1 MKKNT
6 QAIPVDKNVF
16 DFFTEIE
23 RQVGTS
29 WIYIHNNVLQMFE
42 KDKSFKGYAPLKRW
56 EKDKTYTKL
65 LKASFKK
72 ENGQYVTLYL
82 KECIMKEDSNYYI
95 IYIMISN
102 DAKTSAPS
110 DPEEVIFFKN

>member
-1 MKKNT
+1 MKVIT

-23 RQVGTS
+23 RQVITS
-29 WIYIHNNVLQMFE
+29 WIYLHNNVLQMFE
-42 KDKSFKGYAPLKRW
+42 KDKSFKGYEPLKRW

-72 ENGQYVTLYL
+72 ENGQYVRLYL
-82 KECIMKEDSNYYI
+82 KECDLNYYI
-95 IYIMISN
+95 ISIMISN
-102 DAKTSAPS
+102 NAKTSAPS
-110 DPEEVIFFKN
+110 EPEEVIFFKN